1 MHHISCCTL
10 IISLGTGCCR
20 LCRSSYQP
28 MCLKRG
34 FPLEVQR
41 GRYAHQLRHRNS
53 ALLRTLSFWCRLQL
67 IRTEHGVFSV
77 LANANVAPEP
87 NLGTTAS
94 AEGAAEVVGP
104 SYCCTVTAAEVW
116 VRIPQ
121 IADDSLDVLEWSG
134 GRLSCDAISCYRPG
148 PTWPCCVCSS
158 SRRRVWCIE
167 LAGQHTGE
175 DLKHSGSRGGS
186 LGPPWVNSVTAGD
199 SLDA

>member
-1 MHHISCCTL
+1 
-10 IISLGTGCCR
+10 
-20 LCRSSYQP
+20 

-53 ALLRTLSFWCRLQL
+53 ALLRTLLFWCRLQL

-116 VRIPQ
+116 GRIPQ

-148 PTWPCCVCSS
+148 
-158 SRRRVWCIE
+158 RRGPVVSAAHHGDVFVMYR
-167 LAGQHTGE
+167 AGRTTHRGRSE
-175 DLKHSGSRGGS
+175 AFWVPGGS